1 LCTGAS
7 IASIAKDGAATLKG
21 FSQNSAYVAIA
32 ELNKRATRV
41 TRGAIS
47 LSNSTHLPACVGS
60 AAPILSGED
69 FLFVAVKASQGGT
82 EVPAVELNREV

>member
-32 ELNKRATRV
+32 ELNKTAARV
-41 TRGAIS
+41 TAAQSRVIPP
-47 LSNSTHLPACVGS
+47 TCVGS